1 MDENEIKAVSD
12 AMNELRETG
21 TLSAESLAKLGGSGD
36 NAKKS
41 LEKFSNQV
49 LGVGQKMGGLAGQI
63 AQGQGSFASLGG
75 TIEATTK
82 VVGSL
87 LSALPLVGGA
97 AKALAEGVG
106 QASKFVLD
114 QLDTMA
120 KNYQTLG
127 DASAGAV
134 DGIDGLYRQFNQMGN
149 YSLPAFAKAV
159 KNNTLGLAAFQG
171 TASQGAEQLSK
182 ISGALTTGDTANRFL
197 KLGMNLDSV
206 GDATTEYLATS
217 ARYGLLQ
224 GNTTE
229 ELTKKTQNYI
239 EEVDK
244 IARLTGQTREAQAK
258 EAQKS
263 LVDARFRAKIAD
275 MEANGQADQAQQL
288 RQYVEGLGGAAGDAA
303 RALVTGIPLTKEAAA
318 ANLFANDAIR
328 QNTLAIQD
336 GKKATT
342 AIADTQEALAAGTT
356 RFGKQIM
363 YAGDAFGGVAVQ
375 AFDTA
380 AIIKEQNKL
389 ENQGLTREQVI
400 DKMQKKQITAS
411 GALTE
416 DFTKAQ
422 LAVANSSKNIQKLG
436 FTLAIQAVPAVEA
449 FAEGLEEVTKFI
461 NDRFGGLDSKKSD
474 AQNQENWNNMKAGS
488 KALHLIAVGLE
499 EAADF
504 AGLTTI
510 AKKAREA
517 RLESETKE
525 FGSTKQVSG
534 EGSSNKILE
543 TIKQRESG
551 GNYQAQAKG
560 STASGAYQFIDSTWQ
575 SLTKKYGIGGEF
587 KSAKLAPKEIQD
599 AVAKQYVDEILK
611 QSGGDVSKVPLTW
624 YTGNPQGKMS
634 ESALAAN
641 NGLTP
646 ERYQSKW
653 MADYN
658 KVETTGPSSRYK
670 SPMAGVS
677 TPSSNVAETTAKS
690 NVATTDQDSS
700 KDNKTQTQLL
710 MEQNALLRQSNA
722 IQSKILQQAKA

>member
-21 TLSAESLAKLGGSGD
+21 TLSAESLAKLGGTGD
-36 NAKKS
+36 TARKN
-41 LEKFSNQV
+41 LEKFSSQV
-49 LGVGQKMGGLAGQI
+49 LGVGQKMGGLTSQI

-82 VVGSL
+82 VMGGL

-134 DGIDGLYRQFNQMGN
+134 DGVDGLMRQFNQLGN
-149 YSLPAFAKAV
+149 YSLPAFTKAV
-159 KNNTLGLAAFQG
+159 RNNALGLAAFQG
-171 TASQGAEQLSK
+171 TAAQGAEQLSK
-182 ISGALTTGDTANRFL
+182 ISGALTTGDAANRFL
-197 KLGMNLDSV
+197 KLGMSLDSV

-275 MEANGQADQAQQL
+275 MEASGQAEQAQQL

-342 AIADTQEALAAGTT
+342 AIADTQQALADGTT

-375 AFDTA
+375 AYDYK
-380 AIIKEQNKL
+380 AILAEQAKA

-400 DKMQKKQITAS
+400 EKMQKRQMTAA
-411 GALTE
+411 GKNT
-416 DFTKAQ
+416 DQFVNAQ
-422 LAVANSSKNIQKLG
+422 LAIANTNKTLQQMG
-436 FTLAIQAVPAVEA
+436 FDLAEFAIPAVNK
-449 FAEGLEEVTKFI
+449 FAEGLESVTDFMYDK
-461 NDRFGGLDSKKSD
+461 FGGGSKKGAKSPEKSNKGFWKD
-474 AQNQENWNNMKAGS
+474 V
-488 KALHLIAVGLE
+488 VGP
-499 EAADF
+499 
-504 AGLTTI
+504 I
-510 AKKAREA
+510 
-517 RLESETKE
+517 
-525 FGSTKQVSG
+525 FGFGGGG
-534 EGSSNKILE
+534 EGATDKILE

-587 KSAKLAPKEIQD
+587 KSAKMAPKEIQD
-599 AVAKQYVDEILK
+599 AVAKKYVDEILK

-634 ESALAAN
+634 ASALAAN

-646 ERYQSKW
+646 EAYQSKW

-658 KVETTGPSSRYK
+658 KVSTAGPRDRYKPVVTATNPSS
-670 SPMAGVS
+670 AG
-677 TPSSNVAETTAKS
+677 TETTAQS
-690 NVATTDQDSS
+690 NRATEEQQASRSSESISS
-700 KDNKTQTQLL
+700 KLDEMIALQR
-710 MEQNALLRQSNA
+710 QNNA
-722 IQSKILQQAKA
+722 ISSKILQQAKA